1 MRNVKYKQIGV
12 NYHAVSRSIVDRF
25 RFNNLA
31 IKVNRLS
38 LFSKRQTVVIAL
50 FNRLIKVWNN
60 CIYIKKNVKKLFIL
74 IYKDYKLNN
83 VQWFIKKVR
92 YRKLKCRVTHK

>member
-1 MRNVKYKQIGV
+1 MRNLKYKQMGV

-38 LFSKRQTVVIAL
+38 LFSKRQTVVIA
-50 FNRLIKVWNN
+50 FVNRLIKVWNN
-60 CIYIKKNVKKLFIL
+60 CTYIKKREKIVHINF
-74 IYKDYKLNN
+74 
-83 VQWFIKKVR
+83 
-92 YRKLKCRVTHK
+92 

>member
-12 NYHAVSRSIVDRF
+12 NYHAASRSIVDRF

-38 LFSKRQTVVIAL
+38 LFSKRQTVVIA
-50 FNRLIKVWNN
+50 FVNRLIKVWNN
-60 CIYIKKNVKKLFIL
+60 CIYKKKREKLFIL

-83 VQWFIKKVR
+83 VQWFIKK
-92 YRKLKCRVTHK
+92 